1 MILYV
6 SLCTFQVSS
15 MSNPAQPPPSMLRS
29 LLTGA
34 APPSRNNVAPLVP
47 LGTPHVSNFSYDIS
61 FKLLFFACF
70 LLFPLHFS
78 GFFTCLNTSQL
89 CPGGSQHS
97 PLTSSCYYNK
107 CCGRSSHN
115 RGRSSRPCSPSS
127 REITVANSHS
137 CSPSIRE
144 NPLAN
149 SHSCSPSSCE
159 TLFDN
164 SCC

>member
-1 MILYV
+1 MFLIIY

-15 MSNPAQPPPSMLRS
+15 TSNPVQPPPSMLRT

-34 APPSRNNVAPLVP
+34 APPNHETVDPLVP
-47 LGTPHVSNFSYDIS
+47 LGTRTVSNFSYDIS
-61 FKLLFFACF
+61 FKLSFLACF

-78 GFFTCLNTSQL
+78 GFFTCLNTSHL
-89 CPGGSQHS
+89 CPGGPQHS

-115 RGRSSRPCSPSS
+115 SGRSSRPCSLSS

-137 CSPSIRE
+137 CSP
-144 NPLAN
+144 
-149 SHSCSPSSCE
+149 
-159 TLFDN
+159 
-164 SCC
+164 